1 LSEYF
6 NALMRALSAEHLKL
20 RNTLAGWM
28 TLIAPA
34 TVVGL
39 ITLQFIAQKGPM
51 KALPEGEGWMTV
63 VMSQLG
69 LWSFLM
75 MPLYVTL
82 QAALLAGLEH
92 SNRQFKHL
100 KALPV
105 PASVHYVAKWFV
117 LLEVVVASCAVMVL
131 IIPCSA
137 MVLQA
142 IKPNYGLDQ
151 SIPWVL
157 ILSKAAIM
165 PLAALAMLSLQLW
178 VSMHWRSFTV
188 AVSMGMCATVLGYII
203 GQSKDYG
210 PWYPWS
216 MAVQTM
222 AKTQDHI
229 PLMLFVSATLAL
241 MVLLL
246 GAWQFSRSDEN

>member
-1 LSEYF
+1 MMNYL
-6 NALMRALSAEHLKL
+6 NALLRALSAEHLKL

-39 ITLQFIAQKGPM
+39 ITLQLIAQKGPA
-51 KALPEGEGWMTV
+51 KAIPQGEGWETFA
-63 VMSQLG
+63 MSQLA

-75 MPLYVTL
+75 LPLYVTL

-105 PASVHYVAKWFV
+105 PASVHYLAKWLV
-117 LLEVVVASCAVMVL
+117 LVEVVVISCAAM
-131 IIPCSA
+131 IAMIPCA
-137 MVLQA
+137 ALILQGV
-142 IKPNYGLDQ
+142 KPNYGLDQ
-151 SIPWVL
+151 AIPWDL
-157 ILSKAAIM
+157 MISKASVM

-178 VSMHWRSFTV
+178 VSMRWRSFTV
-188 AVSMGMCATVLGYII
+188 AVSIGMCATVLGYII
-203 GQSKDYG
+203 GQSKQYG

-222 AKTQDHI
+222 AKTQEHI
-229 PLMLFVSATLAL
+229 PLMLMISAVLAAA
-241 MVLLL
+241 VLVF
-246 GAWQFSRSDEN
+246 GAWQFARSDES